1 MYSTYF
7 YFLYLRPPLSVPPI
21 LTRLSKFQTYHLT
34 GSTATFVMN
43 VSDAVPPV
51 IESYLNW
58 QGNYNSN
65 QQTFDGERA
74 SLELN
79 NLRVT
84 DTGNITLTVN
94 HPAGEISKYFEL
106 VVLGELTF
114 IHVHVYIHVHLT
126 LCAIVHVFNGGKVSL

>member
-1 MYSTYF
+1 M
-7 YFLYLRPPLSVPPI
+7 
-21 LTRLSKFQTYHLT
+21 
-34 GSTATFVMN
+34 FVMN

-51 IESYLNW
+51 IESNLNW
-58 QGNYNSN
+58 QGNYKSN
-65 QQTFDGERA
+65 QQTVTFDGERA

-84 DTGNITLTVN
+84 DTGNITLIVN

-114 IHVHVYIHVHLT
+114 IHVHVMYMYILI
-126 LCAIVHVFNGGKVSL
+126 LCAIVHVFNKMYGGKVSL